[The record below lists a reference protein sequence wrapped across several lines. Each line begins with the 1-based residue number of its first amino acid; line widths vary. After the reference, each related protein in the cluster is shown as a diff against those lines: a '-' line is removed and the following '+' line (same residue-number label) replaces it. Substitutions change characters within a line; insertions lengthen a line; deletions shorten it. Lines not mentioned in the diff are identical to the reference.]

1 MNVVFDFGAVLF
13 TWRPLDLVAQAFPDR
28 AGTPAQAGHLAH
40 EVFGHADW
48 HAYDCGAATMPEVI
62 ERTVARLGLDR
73 QALTTLVENIGQ
85 HLLPMPDSIAL
96 LGRLQA
102 LRAALQAAGQA
113 NALKLYF
120 LSNMPMP
127 YARLLEQ
134 KHAFLT
140 AFDGGIFSGDVLLAK
155 PDPAIY
161 QLLQSRYALDPER
174 TVFIDDLTGNI
185 EAAQAQGWQGI
196 HFKSAEQVGQALQ
209 AMGIDCA

>member
-48 HAYDCGAATMPEVI
+48 QAYDRGAAPMAQVI

-85 HLLPMPDSIAL
+85 HLQPMPDSVAL

-120 LSNMPMP
+120 LSNMPLP
-127 YARLLEQ
+127 YARLLEE
-134 KHAFLT
+134 KHAFLAT
-140 AFDGGIFSGDVLLAK
+140 FDGGIFSGDVLLAK

-161 QLLQSRYALDPER
+161 QLLQSRYGLNPAR
-174 TVFIDDLTGNI
+174 TVFIDDLTANI
-185 EAAQAQGWQGI
+185 AAAQAQGWQGI